1 MSIKR
6 IATLVFLMASA
17 SMLLL
22 GALVLPWWDGELA
35 GGSFQVDLRSMQI
48 CLKSICG
55 DPKPLSIADASG
67 AGWAK
72 LGISAFAASLVA
84 ALLLV
89 GCVWKTLR
97 RRPKSTFH
105 WIAGVMAFFAGLLG
119 LLFIWLRPEFGH
131 WNASYG
137 LACSMAGAIVGA
149 IAASAS
155 ARVAVTE
162 TAAS

>member
-22 GALVLPWWDGELA
+22 GALLLPWWEGELA
-35 GGSFQVDLRSMQI
+35 VGSFQIDLRGMQM
-48 CLKSICG
+48 CVEQVCG
-55 DPKPLSIADASG
+55 APKPLSMADGSAG
-67 AGWAK
+67 GWAK
-72 LGISAFAASLVA
+72 IGISVFAASLVA
-84 ALLLV
+84 ALLLM
-89 GCVWKTLR
+89 GCIWKTIL
-97 RRPKSTFH
+97 RRPKSTYH
-105 WIAGVMAFFAGLLG
+105 WIAGVMAFFAGVLG

-162 TAAS
+162 NAA